1 MQRRYK
7 TNNIMDDPTPPT
19 PPADLVPPTPPTP
32 TPAPPADPTPPT
44 PPGDPK
50 PPDDA
55 DTGNPS
61 LDDFD
66 GDDEGDDAEASH
78 SDAATQNADIKFD
91 ADGNVEIGT
100 GIGGESLTIPK
111 DVFEAVPEGSRKD
124 VVAYEKACL
133 AKHQAAFNKAV
144 NGNIKASN
152 ERFGAEFKST
162 VKDAIRGGRDIFG
175 EKLFTKI
182 WNNPHLKT
190 DPDMLGALAA
200 RGRSLKSDTGVG
212 DKGSGGS
219 GDSFAARG
227 IDPRMA
233 LFK

>member
-1 MQRRYK
+1 
-7 TNNIMDDPTPPT
+7 MDDPTPPT
-19 PPADLVPPTPPTP
+19 PPADPVPPTPPTP

-44 PPGDPK
+44 PRDDPK
-50 PPDDA
+50 PPDAA

-66 GDDEGDDAEASH
+66 DEGEGDGEDKPPAPADS
-78 SDAATQNADIKFD
+78 DIKFD
-91 ADGNVEIGT
+91 AEGNVEIGT
-100 GIGGESLTIPK
+100 GFGGEKLTIPK
-111 DVFEAVPEGSRKD
+111 EMFDGVPEGSRKD

-133 AKHQAAFNKAV
+133 AKHQAQTNKAL
-144 NGNIKASN
+144 NGNIKAAQ

-233 LFK
+233 LFNK